1 MNNRGINYSIAEI
14 LSLSTVHWRKLI
26 VFVLAGILLFCGYGL
41 FSMKADKAAETPAA
55 GSENSIEKKDTE
67 TFDLYQ
73 KNKDS
78 AASAL
83 KREWAE
89 IYEDHSNNPIYS
101 VNPYECEY
109 QQIVLRFDDA
119 SHDDNVINWVMKADN
134 KSIFGDTEE
143 KLVKYKSSLIITPI
157 RSSDYVEAKDTT
169 IQLIKVDG
177 FETEN
182 AADYLK
188 GFFIKQA
195 KADNL
200 EIKGISESR
209 VIGYNPNVAS
219 YQRNGRDA
227 LASVYAAL
235 DRANNVSAFLSK
247 PVNTEANKTSKIKD
261 LIKYAMAGL
270 VMGLLIGI
278 AVTVIP
284 VIRRNCIISRRQIEE
299 NFEIDMLADYSRND
313 EQSLDVLNANLDLM
327 TKEENRIMVIGL
339 PSEKQE
345 MNPADDW
352 NKRSKRTYEKGY
364 DLSNDPETIDTLQR
378 DDGIVLCIRFG
389 VSKPDDIQRI
399 VLRARVL
406 KKPVLGYVLI

>member
-14 LSLSTVHWRKLI
+14 LSLSTMHWKKLV

-41 FSMKADKAAETPAA
+41 FSMRADQQVEAPAA

-67 TFDLYQ
+67 TFDSYQ
-73 KNKDS
+73 RNKES

-83 KREWAE
+83 KREWAD

-119 SHDDNVINWVMKADN
+119 SHDDNVVNWVMKADN
-134 KSIFGDTEE
+134 KSIFGDAEE
-143 KLVKYKSSLIITPI
+143 KLAKYKSSLIITPI

-169 IQLIKVDG
+169 VQLIKVEG
-177 FETEN
+177 FDTEN
-182 AADYLK
+182 AADYLREY
-188 GFFIKQA
+188 FVKQA

-200 EIKGISESR
+200 EIKGISVSR
-209 VIGYNPNVAS
+209 AAGYNANVAS

-235 DRANNVSAFLSK
+235 DRANNVGAFLSK
-247 PVNTEANKTSKIKD
+247 PVTAETNKTSKIKD
-261 LIKYAMAGL
+261 LVKYAMAGL
-270 VMGLLIGI
+270 IIGLLIGI
-278 AVTVIP
+278 AAVVIP
-284 VIRRNCIISRRQIEE
+284 VIRKNCIISRRQIEE
-299 NFEIDMLADYSRND
+299 NFEIDMLADCSKND

-339 PSEKQE
+339 PAEKPE
-345 MNPADDW
+345 MNPADNW
-352 NKRSKRTYEKGY
+352 NKRSKRTYDKGY
-364 DLSNDPETIDTLQR
+364 DLSNDPETIDALQR
-378 DDGIVLCIRFG
+378 NDGIVLCIRFG
-389 VSKPDDIQRI
+389 VSKPDDIQRN